1 MRMRTASTLV
11 LLPLILPV
19 STPALAVHNDSQIWT
34 TAAVNV
40 KLSDKWRLSNEL
52 TGRFSDNRNGLYD
65 LEDDLLLGYQLSK
78 KVGIWAGYVHDPQY
92 SGGDFTIMEHRFRE
106 QVTFA
111 KIAQIAAGSIDARLR
126 IEQRWRNGKEG
137 TGWRFR
143 PFVKYSH
150 PFKAGGK
157 TALVISH
164 EGFWNFNI
172 TSFQAKGGFERM
184 RNLIAISTPITKNL
198 NAEIGYLNQ
207 FTVVR
212 GGPDT
217 MDHIVSINLSL
228 SP

>member
-1 MRMRTASTLV
+1 MRSAWTLV
-11 LLPLILPV
+11 PMSLILPL
-19 STPALAVHNDSQIWT
+19 SAPAFAVQNDSQIWT

-40 KLSDKWRLSNEL
+40 KLSDQWRLSNEL

-106 QVTFA
+106 QVAFA
-111 KIAQIAAGSIDARLR
+111 KVAQIAGGSIDARLR
-126 IEQRWRNGKEG
+126 FEQRWREGKDG

-143 PFVKYSH
+143 PFAKYSH
-150 PFKAGGK
+150 PLKPGSR

-164 EGFWNFNI
+164 EGFWNFNT

-184 RNLIAISTPITKNL
+184 RNLIAISTPITRNM

-207 FTVVR
+207 YTIVS
-212 GGPDT
+212 GGRDT
-217 MDHIVSINLSL
+217 MDHVASINLSL
-228 SP
+228 SL